1 MELESIYAL
10 RVAANLAL
18 AAFIGYRFQAKL
30 PSSLLDSRDQVTSP
44 IRIGSRIF
52 LHANLTAGCSTIEL
66 LWNGMY
72 QTTRSSFSGPAEIY
86 PNLPVMSNGFCCVS
100 KSAVMFARDETP
112 VRHFV
117 DIPGISNYIDNET
130 EQNTTLTETKERVMF
145 KGGMPNMQGMMKQL
159 QMMQERMAQ
168 VQAELE
174 QKTVTAEAG
183 GGMVKVTANGRQQI
197 IKIEIEKE
205 VVNPEEKEMLEDLV
219 VAAVNKA
226 LENAAALAQ
235 QEMQKVTGG
244 MIPNIPG
251 LNFPGL

>member
-1 MELESIYAL
+1 
-10 RVAANLAL
+10 
-18 AAFIGYRFQAKL
+18 
-30 PSSLLDSRDQVTSP
+30 
-44 IRIGSRIF
+44 
-52 LHANLTAGCSTIEL
+52 
-66 LWNGMY
+66 
-72 QTTRSSFSGPAEIY
+72 
-86 PNLPVMSNGFCCVS
+86 
-100 KSAVMFARDETP
+100 